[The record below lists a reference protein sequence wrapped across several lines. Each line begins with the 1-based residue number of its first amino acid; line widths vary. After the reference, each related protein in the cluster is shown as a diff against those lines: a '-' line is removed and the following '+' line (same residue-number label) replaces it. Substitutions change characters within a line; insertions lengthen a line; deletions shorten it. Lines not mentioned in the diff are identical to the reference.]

1 MQQRSDHG
9 QQSHDHVQQSFL
21 VHAPDDVVGV
31 AVHDI
36 EPGPAVRGRVQNGEP
51 FELAVNQ
58 PVPLGHKV
66 ALRDIPA
73 GEQVVKYGVV
83 IGRATQDIASGDHV
97 HVHNL
102 KGERWT

>member
-1 MQQRSDHG
+1 M
-9 QQSHDHVQQSFL
+9 QQSFL
-21 VHAPDDVVGV
+21 VHAPDDAVGV

-36 EPGPAVRGRVQNGEP
+36 EPAPSVRGRVQNGEA
-51 FELAVNQ
+51 FEMAVNQ

-66 ALRDIPA
+66 ALRDIPSGA
-73 GEQVVKYGVV
+73 PVVKYGVV
-83 IGRATQDIASGDHV
+83 IGRATRDIARGDHV

>member
-1 MQQRSDHG
+1 MQQD
-9 QQSHDHVQQSFL
+9 FL

-36 EPGPAVRGRVQNGEP
+36 EPGPAVRGRVQNGSA
-51 FELAVNQ
+51 FELAVTE

-66 ALRDIPA
+66 ALRDIAA
-73 GEQVVKYGVV
+73 GQPVVKYGVV
-83 IGRATQDIASGDHV
+83 IGRATQDIAAGDHV